1 MLKQKKDG
9 GISEFMR
16 RMGGYTYYFNLK
28 YKRSGA
34 LFQGRFKAVYV
45 SSNNYILRLSVY
57 INLNSRVHRLGSS
70 RFGSLGSRTSKS
82 SWDEYVRKIGDG
94 FCNKDIILKQ
104 FKNIVEYQEFAEG
117 ALKNI
122 LAGKEQYVE
131 MEKILLE

>member
-45 SSNNYILRLSVY
+45 SSNNYIPRLSVY
-57 INLNSRVHRLGSS
+57 INR
-70 RFGSLGSRTSKS
+70 LGSRTSKS
-82 SWDEYVRKIGDG
+82 NWDEYMRKIGDG
-94 FCNKDIILKQ
+94 FCSKDIILKQ

-122 LAGKEQYVE
+122 LARKEQYVE
-131 MEKILLE
+131 MEKILLV